1 MDALLIFTTTLS
13 IGTLVLCLYTD
24 LSHEKEE
31 RTMLKLIRQ
40 HDEIVHH
47 MINIIEL
54 LEQRIKKLE
63 EEVKKGENDG
73 RTNYKI
79 LSKV

>member
-1 MDALLIFTTTLS
+1 MAALLIFTTTLS
-13 IGTLVLCLYTD
+13 IGTLVLCFYTD

-31 RTMLKLIRQ
+31 RAMLKLIRQ

-63 EEVKKGENDG
+63 EEVKKGENNG
-73 RTNYKI
+73 
-79 LSKV
+79 